1 LTFKGKIHSLIRH
14 PSIALDLIAGKSS
27 EEIREKVRKLKDREA
42 EADVFKFISKLRQSA
57 TYHPD
62 PNGRISLNK
71 LCCIEDSDNEEMASR
86 INKFQNKLFYDRC
99 GGILARKPGLIH
111 RKDWEWALGSL
122 AMKRFGKLNEN
133 CIAIGVGAGKE
144 AILYYLANH
153 LKHVYATDLYKGDGW
168 NKFSPPD
175 FISNPRKYAPFQY
188 NESALTALKMD
199 GRKLKFPSD
208 SFDIAFSFSSIE
220 HFGGTNHAGA
230 LASMMEIE
238 RVLKPGGL
246 AVISTEYILNDK
258 EAPDLSNQFFN
269 RRTIYSELINRLDRL
284 KLVEPLDLRI
294 STKTLNVVID
304 ALKDN
309 EKWDLN
315 KYDEEYKKANPYILL
330 KMNDILFTSVMLVF
344 QKSLN

>member
-1 LTFKGKIHSLIRH
+1 
-14 PSIALDLIAGKSS
+14 
-27 EEIREKVRKLKDREA
+27 
-42 EADVFKFISKLRQSA
+42 
-57 TYHPD
+57 
-62 PNGRISLNK
+62 
-71 LCCIEDSDNEEMASR
+71 
-86 INKFQNKLFYDRC
+86 
-99 GGILARKPGLIH
+99 
-111 RKDWEWALGSL
+111 
-122 AMKRFGKLNEN
+122 
-133 CIAIGVGAGKE
+133 
-144 AILYYLANH
+144 
-153 LKHVYATDLYKGDGW
+153 
-168 NKFSPPD
+168 
-175 FISNPRKYAPFQY
+175 
-188 NESALTALKMD
+188 
-199 GRKLKFPSD
+199 
-208 SFDIAFSFSSIE
+208 
-220 HFGGTNHAGA
+220 
-230 LASMMEIE
+230 MMEIE

-344 QKSLN
+344 QKTLN

>member
-1 LTFKGKIHSLIRH
+1 MTLKGKIYSLIRH
-14 PSIALDLIAGKSS
+14 PSIALDVIAGKSS

-42 EADVFKFISKLRQSA
+42 EADVLKFISKLRQSA

-71 LCCIEDSDNEEMASR
+71 LCCIEDWDNEEMASL
-86 INKFQNKLFYDRC
+86 INKFQNKLFYDQC

-144 AILYYLANH
+144 AILYHLANH
-153 LKHVYATDLYKGDGW
+153 LKHVYATDLYRGDGW

-175 FISNPRKYAPFQY
+175 FIRNPRKYAPFQY

-315 KYDEEYKKANPYILL
+315 EYDEEYKKQTPI
-330 KMNDILFTSVMLVF
+330 FCSR
-344 QKSLN
+344 